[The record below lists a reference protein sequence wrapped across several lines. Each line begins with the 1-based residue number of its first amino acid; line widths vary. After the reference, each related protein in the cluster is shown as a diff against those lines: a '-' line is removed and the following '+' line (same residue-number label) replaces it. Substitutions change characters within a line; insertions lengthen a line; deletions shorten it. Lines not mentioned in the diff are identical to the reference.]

1 MMQQPTVNV
10 EFEED
15 VDGVRFNWNRWP
27 SSRIELEKI
36 VLTLGCLY
44 TPLKEP
50 MDTRYYLEL
59 QQAPITCCRTTC
71 KAVLNPFCYP
81 DLQSQQ
87 KGWICNFCNQRN
99 QFPQQYQH
107 IVNAQHI
114 RELIRNTID
123 YVQLNQPNPHPPV
136 FLYIVDSCV
145 DEEEFTALKTSIIA
159 SLAHLPPNALVGFIT
174 FNHIVYLWELNDGQ
188 NLKSFVFC
196 GSKDYKP
203 KQLQDWLGLSLAPTA
218 HQVAG
223 QPMTAANQRPMPFT
237 NGHPPQPPPTAG
249 PPLPAGQPHQQP
261 NSMPTQPQQLPP
273 STYPGQYQGQP
284 GQPPMPNAN
293 HYPSPPYA
301 QNSIRQPVPP
311 VGGMGGA
318 TPNSQKNIYKFL
330 KPASQIETVLTN
342 VLEQVGKNTWPTSP
356 GRRPLRAVGAALSV
370 AINILETTYPNSAA
384 RIMLFLGGPCTIGP
398 GMVVDDDLKNT
409 IRTHHDIEK
418 DNVSFLK
425 KATEYYQA
433 LATRAS
439 TNGHAIDIFSCA
451 LDQTGLHEM
460 KCCTNM
466 TNGLM
471 VMGDSFDSNLF
482 KSSFQRIFAK
492 DKKGNL
498 KMAFNAILDVKT
510 SRELRISGAIGSC
523 ISMNKRTSYVADKR
537 DGIGGTS
544 EWKLCSL
551 TPNSTTAFYFVVQSS
566 PTVTQA
572 QQVPCGYVQFITQ
585 YMSADGFKHVRV
597 TTVRRFFG
605 SDDYEFDQESA
616 AVLLARMACSRSDS
630 NEGTG
635 QEILRWIDKSLVR
648 VCQKFGDY
656 HPNSPES
663 FRLKESLS
671 MFPQFLFNLRRS
683 QFIQVFNNSPDE
695 TSFYRHSLM
704 REDCSNS
711 LLMIQ
716 PALVAYELHQETKPV
731 SLDTS
736 SIQPDRILMMDTF
749 FQIVIFHGDKI
760 AAWRKQNYQ
769 DKEGFE
775 SFKLFLE
782 APINDANDLMM
793 SRFPLPRYVV
803 CDQGSSQARFLLSRV
818 NPSITHN
825 TAQYYNDMAPAIL
838 SDDVSYAVFEE
849 HLRRLTV
856 SAT

>member
-1 MMQQPTVNV
+1 MQQPTVNI

-27 SSRIELEKI
+27 SSRVELEKI

-50 MDTRYYLEL
+50 MDSRYYLEL
-59 QQAPITCCRTTC
+59 QQSPITCCRTTC
-71 KAVLNPFCYP
+71 KAVLNPYCYP
-81 DLQSQQ
+81 DMQSQQ
-87 KGWICNFCNQRN
+87 KGWVCNFCNQRN
-99 QFPQQYQH
+99 QFPTQYQH
-107 IVNAQHI
+107 IVNPQHI

-123 YVQLNQPNPHPPV
+123 YVQINQPVPNPLV
-136 FLYIVDSCV
+136 FLYVVDSCV
-145 DEEEFTALKTSIIA
+145 DEDEFAALKTSILA
-159 SLAHLPPNALVGFIT
+159 SLALLPPNALVGFIT
-174 FNHIVYLWELNDGQ
+174 FNNTIYLWELNDGH
-188 NLKSFVFC
+188 NLKSNVFC
-196 GSKDYKP
+196 GQKDFKP
-203 KQLQDWLGLSLAPTA
+203 KQLQDWLNLTPHGS
-218 HQVAG
+218 
-223 QPMTAANQRPMPFT
+223 AAQINQIPYT
-237 NGHPPQPPPTAG
+237 NGHPTPSMNAAYPPHQYPTVRPPQP
-249 PPLPAGQPHQQP
+249 QP
-261 NSMPTQPQQLPP
+261 NPQ
-273 STYPGQYQGQP
+273 
-284 GQPPMPNAN
+284 A
-293 HYPSPPYA
+293 PYV
-301 QNSIRQPVPP
+301 QNSIRPP
-311 VGGMGGA
+311 AMTSGSAIRNV
-318 TPNSQKNIYKFL
+318 NKFL
-330 KPASQIETVLTN
+330 KPASQIQSILTN
-342 VLEQVGKNTWPTSP
+342 ILEQEGMNNTPTAT

-409 IRTHHDIEK
+409 IRTHHDIDK
-418 DNVSFLK
+418 DNVKFMK
-425 KATEYYQA
+425 KASDYYLQ

-471 VMGDSFDSNLF
+471 IMGDSFDSNLF
-482 KSSFQRIFAK
+482 KTSFQRIFSK

-510 SRELRISGAIGSC
+510 SRELKVSGAIGSC
-523 ISMNKRTSYVADKR
+523 ISLNKRTPYVADKR
-537 DGIGGTS
+537 DGIGNTS
-544 EWKLCSL
+544 EWKFCSL
-551 TPNSTTAFYFVVQSS
+551 TPNSTTALYFVVQNS

-572 QQVPCGYVQFITQ
+572 QQLPCGYVQFITQ
-585 YMSADGFKHVRV
+585 YNSSDGFRHVRV
-597 TTVRRFFG
+597 TTIRRFFG
-605 SDDYEFDQESA
+605 SDDFEFDQESA
-616 AVLLARMACSRSDS
+616 AVLLARMACYRSDT

-635 QEILRWIDKSLVR
+635 QEILRWLDKSLVR

-663 FRLKESLS
+663 FRLKESFS

-716 PALVAYELHQETKPV
+716 PALVAYELHQETRPV

-736 SIQPDRILMMDTF
+736 SIQPDRILLMDTF

-760 AAWRKQNYQ
+760 AAWKKQNYQ
-769 DKEGFE
+769 EKEGFE

-782 APINDANDLMM
+782 APINDANDMMM

-825 TAQYYNDMAPAIL
+825 TAMGYYGEPALAPVL

-849 HLRRLTV
+849 HLRKLTV
-856 SAT
+856 SSAA